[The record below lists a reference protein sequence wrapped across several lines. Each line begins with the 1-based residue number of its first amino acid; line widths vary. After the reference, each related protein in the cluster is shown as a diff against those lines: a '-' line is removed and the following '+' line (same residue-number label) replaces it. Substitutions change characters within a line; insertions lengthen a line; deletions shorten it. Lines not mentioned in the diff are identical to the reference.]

1 MHEQAD
7 DELTWNSTYV
17 EDEHADKV
25 VLKSGLGV
33 VRSGKDKLKC
43 QIEATLYYQ
52 PYPRIEFRCVCVE
65 NLANALDI
73 MLNATQI
80 KFVDAYLDV
89 LVLSQVPDID
99 ENGRYC
105 VTYVQ
110 KTMAI
115 VKGTDK
121 TNVDELRLHIYN
133 FEQFF
138 SHRFHFLKQGSR
150 RTRLD
155 YVRLQY
161 KEFDIEMRH
170 VLKSTEQTQKMKNS
184 VGFGITHHV
193 KITHQTGKAFCPHD
207 VLRHTKALGLTLSF
221 LRGSLNVV
229 PLISGLKNGELVY
242 ESWAV
247 PLERWQYYQNIFDVW
262 THPDGG
268 TNYIEELFPKFTQ
281 YIDSSNDDSWQEYE
295 FLRRVVVTYNQANV
309 STYVP
314 NSIILVQVAFETIAY
329 QYLVERNKYMSKE
342 GYTSLKYEA
351 DKFRLLFGYLG
362 ISADVSNYSTDLA
375 QKLSKSGKT
384 KYDIARLLTEMRN
397 SYIHADNV
405 QSKNNALEGDD
416 ALQYLSVLL
425 HILELT
431 ILAVIGYQGYYRNRL
446 KNPHPGEI
454 ERVPWAK

>member
-65 NLANALDI
+65 TCANAPDI
-73 MLNATQI
+73 MLTATQM
-80 KFVDAYLDV
+80 KFTDEYFDV
-89 LVLSQVPDID
+89 TVMSGCPEIDDNDQLCARYVL
-99 ENGRYC
+99 
-105 VTYVQ
+105 
-110 KTMAI
+110 KTSST
-115 VKGTDK
+115 VLGKDSTQ
-121 TNVDELRLHIYN
+121 VDELRLHIYN
-133 FEQFF
+133 FEQFL
-138 SHRFHFLKQGSR
+138 SNRIYIVEQGR
-150 RTRLD
+150 RISRLD
-155 YVRLQY
+155 YVRPCASGF
-161 KEFDIEMRH
+161 EIEMRH
-170 VLKSTEQTQKMKNS
+170 VLKSTEQKAKMQNV
-184 VGFGITHHV
+184 VGFGMTHV
-193 KITHQTGKAFCPHD
+193 AKITHSSGTEFCVKDALCHINAF
-207 VLRHTKALGLTLSF
+207 GLTLSF
-221 LRGSLNVV
+221 LRGSFNF
-229 PLISGLKNGELVY
+229 PSLISGYKAGGLVY
-242 ESWAV
+242 ESWSF
-247 PLERWQYYQNIFDVW
+247 PFERWHNHHNSFDVW
-262 THPDGG
+262 SHPDQN
-268 TNYIEELFPKFTQ
+268 TH
-281 YIDSSNDDSWQEYE
+281 YIDEIFAKFIEYIDTPNEDSNQNYK
-295 FLRRVVVTYNQANV
+295 FLQRIIVTYVQANM
-309 STYVP
+309 SRYIP
-314 NSIILVQVAFETIAY
+314 NSYILVQVAFETIAY
-329 QYLVERNKYMSKE
+329 QFIVERNKYMSKV

-384 KYDIARLLTEMRN
+384 KYDIPRLLTEMRN
-397 SYIHADNV
+397 SYIHADNL

-446 KNPHPGEI
+446 KNPRPGEV